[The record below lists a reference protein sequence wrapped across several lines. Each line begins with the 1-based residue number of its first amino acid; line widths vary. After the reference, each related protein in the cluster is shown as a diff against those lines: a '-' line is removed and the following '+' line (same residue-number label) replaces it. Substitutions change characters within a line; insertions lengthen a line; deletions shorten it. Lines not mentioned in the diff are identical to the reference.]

1 MSLIESEKK
10 EEDGTRRKI
19 FVVVGM
25 AGSGKTTFCQRL
37 YSWISQDNCTI
48 DPATGLNSHIYSIN
62 TDPAVVNTKMPLN
75 LDIRDVVDYHETM
88 EKYELGPNGGINTCL
103 NLFLLNIGEYIDR
116 IKEEYII
123 IDTPGQIEAFTWSSP
138 GYVLIEALKTVGEVI
153 LVYVVD
159 SVSSHKHAVFMSNM
173 MYAASLMCR
182 YEVET
187 LCLFNKKDLSG
198 SELLEEWISD
208 YESFRDSLNDE
219 DMFSPI
225 LGSMALHFEEFYNS
239 IKTVSVSSST
249 GSGKS
254 DFFDAVNQ
262 IMNEKYP
269 ENKFE

>member
-1 MSLIESEKK
+1 MSLKESEK
-10 EEDGTRRKI
+10 EEEVRTKRKI

-37 YSWISQDNCTI
+37 YSWISQDNCRI
-48 DPATGLNSHIYSIN
+48 DPETGLNSSIYSIN
-62 TDPAVVNTKMPLN
+62 LDPAVVNAKMPLN

-88 EKYELGPNGGINTCL
+88 EKYNLGPNGGITTCL
-103 NLFLLNIGEYIDR
+103 NLFLLNIGEHIDK
-116 IKEEYII
+116 IKEEYVI

-138 GYVLIEALKTVGEVI
+138 GYMLIETLKTVGDVI
-153 LVYVVD
+153 LVYTVD

-198 SELLEEWISD
+198 SEVLEEWISD
-208 YESFRDSLNDE
+208 YESFRDSLNE
-219 DMFSPI
+219 DNLFSPV
-225 LGSMALHFEEFYNS
+225 LGSMALYFEEFYNS
-239 IKTVSVSSST
+239 IKSVSVSSHT

-262 IMNEKYP
+262 LLGEKGI
-269 ENKFE
+269 